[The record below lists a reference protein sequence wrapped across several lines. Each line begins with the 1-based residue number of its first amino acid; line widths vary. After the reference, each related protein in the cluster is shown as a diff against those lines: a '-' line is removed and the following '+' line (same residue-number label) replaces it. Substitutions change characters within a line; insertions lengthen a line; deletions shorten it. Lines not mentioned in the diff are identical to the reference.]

1 MHECLLCKRDM
12 KTSKDT
18 FGNGCVKNIYSFL
31 GMSMPKQVK
40 LRQPTLYNN
49 IMKINNIN
57 NVNTYQKI
65 WLTDRYLTRQ
75 YLYRI
80 PYGNYSRLTN
90 QINTEIQCINQI
102 KNNEEPKSAKNMSL
116 KQAYDLYKK
125 ATKFT
130 EGIEKLKK
138 GNFTDEESIKLLIS
152 SFSFIFNMR
161 KNSNQYEKSS
171 FKAMQYAFW
180 QTVIEIGGKYAEF
193 DISADFLQHSLE
205 KEPTDVLF
213 SEGKVV
219 QAIVEDKNFKSNINN
234 IIEEYGKNCNEFIFD
249 SNLDDRF
256 PMRFGENDLYFA
268 IHDIELKVEGKKQN
282 EKWLLDIKLHDRYDY
297 SRKKTLLE
305 HYNDVNSVPK
315 SIFSSTLYNLAHYS
329 INFGV
334 MKEYDIDIQFKMN
347 DNFEVI
353 DNE

>member
-1 MHECLLCKRDM
+1 MHECLLCKKDM
-12 KTSKDT
+12 KTSKDI

-31 GMSMPKQVK
+31 EMKMPKKVK
-40 LRQPTLYNN
+40 LREVTLYNN
-49 IMKINNIN
+49 VMKINNVYNIN
-57 NVNTYQKI
+57 KYQKM

-75 YLYRI
+75 YLNRI
-80 PYGNYSRLTN
+80 PYGNYTRLTN
-90 QINTEIQCINQI
+90 QINIEIQNINQI
-102 KNNEEPKSAKNMSL
+102 NKNEEPKSAKNMSL

-130 EGIEKLKK
+130 EGIEKIKK

-219 QAIVEDKNFKSNINN
+219 QAIIEDKNFKSNINN

-249 SNLDDRF
+249 SNVDDRF
-256 PMRFGENDLYFA
+256 PMSFAESDLYFA
-268 IHDIELKVEGKKQN
+268 IHDIELKVYGKKQN
-282 EKWLLDIKLHDRYDY
+282 DKWVLDVKLHDRYDY
-297 SRKKTLLE
+297 NKFKSIEKYFKDTK
-305 HYNDVNSVPK
+305 SIPK
-315 SIFSSTLYNLAHYS
+315 SMFSSTLYNLAHYS
-329 INFGV
+329 VNFQV
-334 MKEYDIDIQFKMN
+334 MKEYNIDIQFKIN

-353 DNE
+353 E

>member
-31 GMSMPKQVK
+31 GMKMPKKVI
-40 LRQPTLYNN
+40 LREPTLYKN
-49 IMKINNIN
+49 IMKINNIHN
-57 NVNTYQKI
+57 INTYQKI
-65 WLTDRYLTRQ
+65 WLTDRYLTGQ

-90 QINTEIQCINQI
+90 QINTEIQNINQI
-102 KNNEEPKSAKNMSL
+102 ENNEEPKSAKNMSL

-130 EGIEKLKK
+130 EGIDKLKK

-152 SFSFIFNMR
+152 SFSFIFNMQ
-161 KNSNQYEKSS
+161 KNSNQYEKNS

-193 DISADFLQHSLE
+193 DISANFLQHSLE

-213 SEGKVV
+213 SKGKVV

-234 IIEEYGKNCNEFIFD
+234 IIEEYGKNCNEFLFD
-249 SNLDDRF
+249 SNVDHRF
-256 PMRFGENDLYFA
+256 PMSFSESDLYFA
-268 IHDIELKVEGKKQN
+268 IHDIELKVDGKKQN
-282 EKWLLDIKLHDRYDY
+282 DKWVLDVKLHDRYDY
-297 SRKKTLLE
+297 SEFKKIDKYYRDTK
-305 HYNDVNSVPK
+305 SIPK
-315 SIFSSTLYNLAHYS
+315 SIFSSTLYNLAWLS
-329 INFGV
+329 MKVQV
-334 MKEYDIDIQFKMN
+334 MKEYNIDIVFRIN
-347 DNFEVI
+347 SDFEVI
-353 DNE
+353 DV

>member
-31 GMSMPKQVK
+31 GMSMPKKVM
-40 LRQPTLYNN
+40 LREPTLYKN
-49 IMKINNIN
+49 IMKINNIHN
-57 NVNTYQKI
+57 INTYQKT

-75 YLYRI
+75 YLHRI
-80 PYGNYSRLTN
+80 PYGNYSRLKN
-90 QINTEIQCINQI
+90 QIDTEIQNINQI
-102 KNNEEPKSAKNMSL
+102 ENNEEPKSAKNMSL

-152 SFSFIFNMR
+152 GFSFIFNMR

-180 QTVIEIGGKYAEF
+180 QSVIEIGGKYAEF
-193 DISADFLQHSLE
+193 NISADFLQHSLE
-205 KEPTDVLF
+205 KEPTDLLI
-213 SEGKVV
+213 SKGKVV
-219 QAIVEDKNFKSNINN
+219 QAIAGDKNFKSNINN
-234 IIEEYGKNCNEFIFD
+234 IIEEYGENCNEFIFD
-249 SNLDDRF
+249 SNVDDRF
-256 PMRFGENDLYFA
+256 PMSFAENDLYFA

-282 EKWLLDIKLHDRYDY
+282 EKWILDVKLHDRYDY
-297 SRKKTLLE
+297 SEFKKIDKYYKDTK
-305 HYNDVNSVPK
+305 SVPK
-315 SIFSSTLYNLAHYS
+315 SIFSSTLYNLAWFS
-329 INFGV
+329 IKAQV
-334 MKEYDIDIQFKMN
+334 MKEYNIDIVFKIDN
-347 DNFEVI
+347 NFEVI
-353 DNE
+353 DI

>member
-31 GMSMPKQVK
+31 GMSMPKKVM
-40 LRQPTLYNN
+40 LREPTLYKN
-49 IMKINNIN
+49 IMKINNIHN
-57 NVNTYQKI
+57 INTYQKT

-75 YLYRI
+75 YLHRI
-80 PYGNYSRLTN
+80 PYGNYSRLKN
-90 QINTEIQCINQI
+90 QIDTEIQNINQI
-102 KNNEEPKSAKNMSL
+102 ENNEEPKSAKNMSL

-152 SFSFIFNMR
+152 GFSFIFNMR

-180 QTVIEIGGKYAEF
+180 QSVIEIGGKYAEF
-193 DISADFLQHSLE
+193 NISSDFLQHSLE
-205 KEPTDVLF
+205 KEPTDLLI
-213 SEGKVV
+213 SKGKVV
-219 QAIVEDKNFKSNINN
+219 QAIAGDKNFKSNINN
-234 IIEEYGKNCNEFIFD
+234 IIEEYGENCNEFIFD
-249 SNLDDRF
+249 SNVDDRF
-256 PMRFGENDLYFA
+256 PMSFVENDLYFA

-282 EKWLLDIKLHDRYDY
+282 EKWILDVKLHDRYDY
-297 SRKKTLLE
+297 SEFKKIDKYYKDTK
-305 HYNDVNSVPK
+305 SVPK
-315 SIFSSTLYNLAHYS
+315 SIFSSTLYNLAWFS
-329 INFGV
+329 IKAQV
-334 MKEYDIDIQFKMN
+334 MKEYNIDIVFKIDN
-347 DNFEVI
+347 NFEVI
-353 DNE
+353 DI